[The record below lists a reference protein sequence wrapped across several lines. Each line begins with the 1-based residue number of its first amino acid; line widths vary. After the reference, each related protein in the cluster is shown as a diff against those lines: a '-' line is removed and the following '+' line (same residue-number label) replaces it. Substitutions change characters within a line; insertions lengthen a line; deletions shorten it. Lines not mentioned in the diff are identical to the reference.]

1 MTTDEFNST
10 DRFCGAI
17 LTALAMAAI
26 LIGCG
31 KSTDPD
37 KPLVNK
43 VSMSQDLVVTGGDK
57 FSVPIYIENDKSIAA
72 ISLPLHYPSSV
83 MRCDSVSFVGG
94 RCEKFFLN
102 RYYTRHDTI
111 QIGAI
116 DTLGVGAGSGL
127 CATLHLWV
135 FGNAPDTSVTID
147 LLINPTLPFGFSDTS
162 LTAESIIPMF
172 EAGKI
177 HINSQL

>member
-1 MTTDEFNST
+1 MMAKENTAFA
-10 DRFCGAI
+10 RFCIVG
-17 LTALAMAAI
+17 LTALVAAI
-26 LIGCG
+26 LSHGCG

-43 VSMSQDLVVTGGDK
+43 VSMSQDLNVTGGDK
-57 FSVPIYIENDKSIAA
+57 FSVPIYFENSKPIAA
-72 ISLPLHYPSSV
+72 LSIPLSYPSHV
-83 MRCDSVSFVGG
+83 MRCDSVSFIGG

-111 QIGAI
+111 QVGAI

-127 CATLHLWV
+127 CATLYFWV
-135 FGNAPDTSVTID
+135 FGNAPDTNVSID
-147 LLINPTLPFGFSDTS
+147 LLENPTLPFGYSDTS
-162 LTAESIIPMF
+162 LTAETIIPLF